1 MTLPS
6 VSTLATALFAAS
18 IALSG
23 LSFPDDA
30 RAQGSESNVG
40 PATVESAGRL
50 RMLASRANR
59 QYLIY
64 QFRIDFQTSKEP
76 LLQTVEEFDQTMS
89 LLRSGSDF
97 SDVVAPPNQAVS
109 DGLDEVAAAWK
120 DLRRVYTYNSVQ
132 VRRAKDLL
140 PQPERLADPYL
151 VGFVDR
157 LSGNLLTAADALV
170 EQYVVA
176 CSGACGAELN
186 RAARQRALL
195 ENITSDILF
204 IVLGLD
210 TEKHETSLASHR
222 DQFDNALKQLR
233 AAASDRSNALA
244 NLDTIA
250 GYWRQIQNVVEMALG
265 GDVDSI
271 DVNFLLRI
279 HDRLAGELDDAIKPF
294 AAG

>member
-1 MTLPS
+1 MTVPS

-23 LSFPDDA
+23 LSIPDDA
-30 RAQGSESNVG
+30 RAQGAESSMG
-40 PATVESAGRL
+40 PATIQSAGGL

-76 LLQTVEEFDQTMS
+76 LLQTVEEFDQAMS

-97 SDVVAPPNQAVS
+97 SHVAAPPNQAVS
-109 DGLDEVAAAWK
+109 DGLDEVAKIWK

-157 LSGNLLTAADALV
+157 LSGNLMTAADALV
-170 EQYVVA
+170 DQYMSVCA
-176 CSGACGAELN
+176 SACGPELN

-222 DQFDNALKQLR
+222 DQFDSALTQLR
-233 AAASDRSNALA
+233 AAASDRSNAA
-244 NLDTIA
+244 ASIDTIA
-250 GYWRQIQNVVEMALG
+250 GYWRQVQNVVEMALG

-279 HDRLAGELDDAIKPF
+279 HDRLGGELDDAVTLF